1 MKISHRIESFDL
13 LLKGMVIL
21 GGILTLWL
29 AGLANAAQ
37 GEPESKKVGTVTIEV
52 WILDPKSSELRPAA
66 RAKVHIE
73 GTEDPQDT
81 NDNGRAVFSEV
92 PIGKGKVQVK
102 LINENLCTI
111 GGVAIA
117 GGDQLIKVKME
128 KAQKIDCRVL

>member
-1 MKISHRIESFDL
+1 MNTSDRIENTALILKRVAVLTGMFML
-13 LLKGMVIL
+13 LFVAM
-21 GGILTLWL
+21 
-29 AGLANAAQ
+29 ANGAQ
-37 GEPESKKVGTVTIEV
+37 GESKKAGTVTIEV
-52 WILDPKSSELRPAA
+52 WMLDSNSSEPRRAVG
-66 RAKVHIE
+66 AKVHIE

-81 NDNGRAVFSEV
+81 NDNGRAIFSEV

-117 GGDQLIKVKME
+117 GGDQLIKVRVE